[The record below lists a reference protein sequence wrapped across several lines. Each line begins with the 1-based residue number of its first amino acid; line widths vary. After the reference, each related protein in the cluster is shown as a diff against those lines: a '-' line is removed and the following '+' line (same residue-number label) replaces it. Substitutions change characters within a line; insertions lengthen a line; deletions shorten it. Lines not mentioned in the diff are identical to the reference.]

1 MDRLAGVG
9 KRELALTSSNLHICI
24 IVAIL
29 AILGVLG
36 ARATDYGRL
45 DSEN

>member
-9 KRELALTSSNLHICI
+9 KRELALTSPNLHIGI
-24 IVAIL
+24 IIGTQ
-29 AILGVLG
+29 AILGVL
-36 ARATDYGRL
+36 RACTTDYGRL